1 LIRRYRRIY
10 LGALNLID
18 LIITKMFRGHRVDV
32 DDCIAVFATGEVD
45 AEELWERYQETA
57 SYDVNTERMIKNF
70 IYFVEQ
76 LSLKQLVDRDF
87 VERVRS
93 CQ

>member
-1 LIRRYRRIY
+1 
-10 LGALNLID
+10 
-18 LIITKMFRGHRVDV
+18 MFRGHPVDV
-32 DDCIAVFATGEVD
+32 DDCIAVFATREVD

-57 SYDVNTERMIKNF
+57 SYDVNTERMSKNF
-70 IYFVEQ
+70 IHFVEQ
-76 LSLKQLVDRDF
+76 LSLRQLVDRDF